1 MYRIMIVEDDRG
13 IAEALR
19 SQLQR
24 WDFDARAVG
33 DFRRVADEVR
43 EWDPQLVLMDVALPF
58 FNGYH
63 WCAEIRKFSRV
74 PILFLSS
81 ASDNLNIVMAINM
94 GGDDFVAKPFDWSV
108 LLAKIQALLRR
119 SYDYAPPR
127 PVLSFRGAALD
138 PDALSLSV
146 GGQRMD
152 LTRNECR
159 ILKTLLE
166 RRGSAVSRETL
177 MERLWETDQ
186 FVDEN
191 TLTVN
196 VNRLRR
202 KLDAAGL
209 PDLIKT
215 KHGVGYL
222 VEDE

>member
-1 MYRIMIVEDDRG
+1 MYRILIVEDDRS
-13 IAEALR
+13 IAGALCT
-19 SQLQR
+19 QLRR
-24 WDFDARAVG
+24 WDFDARCAQ
-33 DFRRVADEVR
+33 DLRRVADEVR
-43 EWDPQLVLMDVALPF
+43 EWEPQLVLLDIALPF

-81 ASDNLNIVMAINM
+81 ASDNLNIVMAMNM
-94 GGDDFVAKPFDWSV
+94 GGDDFVAKPFDWNV

-119 SYDYAPPR
+119 SYDYAPQR
-127 PVLSFRGAALD
+127 SALTVRGAVLD
-138 PDALSLSV
+138 PDALALDFD
-146 GGQRMD
+146 GKRLD

-159 ILKTLLE
+159 ILTCLLE

-196 VNRLRR
+196 VGRLRR

-209 PDLIKT
+209 PDLIRT
-215 KHGVGYL
+215 RHGVGYL

>member
-1 MYRIMIVEDDRG
+1 MYRITIVEDDRG
-13 IAEALR
+13 IAEALTA
-19 SQLQR
+19 QLRR
-24 WDFDARAVG
+24 WDFDARGVR

-63 WCAEIRKFSRV
+63 WCAEIRRTSRV

-94 GGDDFVAKPFDWSV
+94 GGDDFVAKPFDWNV

-127 PVLSFRGAALD
+127 PVLTCRGAALD
-138 PDALSLSV
+138 PDALALSV
-146 GGQRMD
+146 GGQKVD